1 MPMFTKRE
9 LKGLLLSFVVLTLAF
24 ALIFE
29 FPAPSLPII
38 GMSALAVGTGFV
50 FHEMGHKL
58 TAQHYG
64 YIAGFEMSKTGL
76 ALAIITPVL
85 TLGHLVFAAPGAV
98 VINES
103 VHTYAAPAESR
114 RTQHLHI
121 SIAGILVNL
130 ALALLFFALSALDGG
145 LGDVWR
151 LAAYINVL
159 LAMFNL
165 IPFGPLDGAKVLKLS
180 PMAWAAS
187 FGLAFVLFYFIG

>member
-1 MPMFTKRE
+1 MLMFTKRE

-24 ALIFE
+24 ALVFE
-29 FPAPSLPII
+29 FPVPSLPII

-50 FHEMGHKL
+50 FHEMGHRL

-64 YIAGFEMSKTGL
+64 YIASFEMSKMGL

-85 TLGHLVFAAPGAV
+85 TMGHLVFAAPGAV

-121 SIAGILVNL
+121 SIAGIVVNL
-130 ALALLFFALSALDGG
+130 ALAILFFALSVIDGG
-145 LGDVWR
+145 LREVWGT
-151 LAAYINVL
+151 AAYINVL
-159 LAMFNL
+159 LALFNL

-180 PMAWAAS
+180 PIAWVAS
-187 FGLAFVLFYFIG
+187 FALAFLLFYFI